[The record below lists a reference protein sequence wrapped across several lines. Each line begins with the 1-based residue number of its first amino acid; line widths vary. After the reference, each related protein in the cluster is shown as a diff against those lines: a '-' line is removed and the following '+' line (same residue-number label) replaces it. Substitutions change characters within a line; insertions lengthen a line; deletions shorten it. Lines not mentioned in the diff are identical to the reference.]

1 MASLRAH
8 LKYRLFNSVPGF
20 AGRVP
25 FYGVTLHTPPNSI
38 ALWAV
43 CAEGGFEREVVRRL
57 VAFTRPG
64 TVLFDVGAN
73 AGLMAI
79 PVLREVADSRVVSFE
94 PSPTSLPWLERT
106 AKGSDFGNRWTI
118 VAKALSNAPGE
129 ADFAVGG
136 SRDALYE
143 GFKSHQRIAGSRS
156 VRVPVS
162 TVDAEWIALGKP
174 DVSVIKID
182 VEGAEGLVLGGA
194 TELLTA
200 SQPVIVLEWNPVLL
214 QRFETSADALLT
226 LARTFDYRIFTIPD
240 GVPVDDERALRV
252 QSVSCDNFVLVAS
265 ARAHS

>member
-8 LKYRLFNSVPGF
+8 LKYRLYNSVPGF

-25 FYGVTLHTPPNSI
+25 FYGVTLHAPRHSI

-43 CAEGGFEREVVRRL
+43 CADGGFEPEVVRRL
-57 VAFTRPG
+57 VAFTRPN
-64 TVLFDVGAN
+64 TVLMDVGAN

-79 PVLREVADSRVVSFE
+79 PVLREVAGSRVVSFE

-106 AKGSDFGNRWTI
+106 AKESEFRDRWTI
-118 VAKALSNAPGE
+118 VPKALSNAPGE

-143 GFKSHQRIAGSRS
+143 GFKSHQRIGGSRS
-156 VRVPVS
+156 VRVAVS
-162 TVDAEWIALGKP
+162 TLDAEWIALGQP

-194 TELLTA
+194 AQVIRA
-200 SQPVIVLEWNPVLL
+200 SRPALVIEWNAAYL
-214 QRFETSADALLT
+214 QRFGTAFVDLLA
-226 LARTFDYRIFTIPD
+226 LARTFNYRVLTIP
-240 GVPVDDERALRV
+240 GAVPVDDATVLAA
-252 QSVSCDNFVLVAS
+252 QAVSCDNFLLLPL
-265 ARAHS
+265 